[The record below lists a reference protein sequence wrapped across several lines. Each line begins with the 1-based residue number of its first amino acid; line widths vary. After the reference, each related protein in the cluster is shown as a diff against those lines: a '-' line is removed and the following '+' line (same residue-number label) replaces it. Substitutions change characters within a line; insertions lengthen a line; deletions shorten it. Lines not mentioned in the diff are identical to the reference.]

1 MPCPTAGS
9 LANSLVAHFK
19 DFEHILYLCTFSKH
33 IDYPRNA
40 LLLFLVA
47 RNDDQRVQRK
57 KRNGRFQISMERYLN
72 IQQDLF
78 MGVCPPVLF

>member
-19 DFEHILYLCTFSKH
+19 DFEHILYLRLFGKH
-33 IDYPRNA
+33 IDYTRNA

-47 RNDDQRVQRK
+47 RNDDQRVQREK
-57 KRNGRFQISMERYLN
+57 KGMVGFK
-72 IQQDLF
+72 
-78 MGVCPPVLF
+78 